1 MSDTYVRNA
10 YPARRNSP
18 IFDFSQRELYDV
30 SAYTLVHAVG
40 HAGQRPSLCSMVI
53 RLKPPLCLS
62 CFHCRN
68 SNKNKSHKK
77 SKTPIIRNSYVS
89 VNVSAVRLMSLRFH
103 CPHISGRFHFGI
115 PYMYTQDQTHDP
127 STHEIQRLNL
137 PFLSLH
143 VSTVRPR
150 ANSMRRSSFWNHCHS
165 VFFSDLRMDE
175 TGDYLFP
182 GPFNPGGLTFSASTY
197 WQQQPRRFQVPD
209 SMRESIPITVL
220 RIVTRS

>member
-1 MSDTYVRNA
+1 M
-10 YPARRNSP
+10 
-18 IFDFSQRELYDV
+18 
-30 SAYTLVHAVG
+30 G

-89 VNVSAVRLMSLRFH
+89 AVRLRASVSRFH

-127 STHEIQRLNL
+127 STHEIDTSQPSF
-137 PFLSLH
+137 PF
-143 VSTVRPR
+143 
-150 ANSMRRSSFWNHCHS
+150 SMRRSSFWNHCQS

-182 GPFNPGGLTFSASTY
+182 GPFNPGGLTYPTLFQHPHTKFGNSS
-197 WQQQPRRFQVPD
+197 PDVFRFRTQ
-209 SMRESIPITVL
+209 
-220 RIVTRS
+220 